1 MEVYDER
8 VLLVWRERVGE
19 EEAEEGVG
27 GGVERDVLGEGEL
40 G

>member
-8 VLLVWRERVGE
+8 ELLVWRGRVGE
-19 EEAEEGVG
+19 EEAEEGIG

>member
-8 VLLVWRERVGE
+8 ELLVWRERVGE

-27 GGVERDVLGEGEL
+27 GGVERWWLTLWEKG
-40 G
+40 